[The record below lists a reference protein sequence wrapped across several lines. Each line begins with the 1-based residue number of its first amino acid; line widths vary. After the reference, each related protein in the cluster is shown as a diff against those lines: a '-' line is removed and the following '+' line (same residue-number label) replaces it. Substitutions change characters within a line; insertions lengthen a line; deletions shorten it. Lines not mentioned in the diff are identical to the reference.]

1 MDGFAGGLDEF
12 PPAFFA
18 VDLPAGGTAVDGG
31 SLAVRGGRGHGVA
44 VGGKSWAGDVHDTQ
58 RIRYAGYQ

>member
-1 MDGFAGGLDEF
+1 MYSLAGGLDEIA
-12 PPAFFA
+12 PSLFA

-31 SLAVRGGRGHGVA
+31 SLAVRRRRGPGV
-44 VGGKSWAGDVHDTQ
+44 VFFRKSGAGDVHDTQ